1 MWVILATIIP
11 IIWYF
16 FDLPS
21 AAIVE
26 YSCILIIVISTIV
39 NKNVK
44 SVLFFLGTVMLFF
57 VAVSISI
64 LLGAFAILV
73 VLFAAGILYDTTR
86 KKEQNDK
93 RNYGGGFNS
102 NPIREPIIRP
112 ANTGDGGYGGTYKH
126 NNDYEVQND
135 LNNSGLAHINAMIQN
150 NLLEEEAQKEQMR
163 QVEEDARFYRGQS
176 GYEHMVDAADNI
188 LGRSP
193 QERDYEDEM
202 YAARCFGCGEVE
214 RNCCCCSD
222 CNSHPCICC

>member
-11 IIWYF
+11 IIWYY

-21 AAIVE
+21 AAIIE

-39 NKNVK
+39 YKNVK
-44 SVLFFLGTVMLFF
+44 SVLFFLGTVLLFL

-64 LLGAFAILV
+64 LFGAFAILLA
-73 VLFAAGILYDTTR
+73 LFAAGILYDTTR

-112 ANTGDGGYGGTYKH
+112 ANTGYGGYSGTYEH
-126 NNDYEVQND
+126 NNDYDVQNN
-135 LNNSGLAHINAMIQN
+135 LNNSGLAQINAMLQN
-150 NLLEEEAQKEQMR
+150 AQKLEEEQKEQMR
-163 QVEEDARFYRGQS
+163 QVEESARFYRQQS
-176 GYEHMVDAADNI
+176 GCEHMVDAADDI

-193 QERDYEDEM
+193 QERDYQDEIH
-202 YAARCFGCGEVE
+202 AARCFGCGEVE
-214 RNCCCCSD
+214 RNCCCCSE
-222 CNSHPCICC
+222 CNVHPCMC

>member
-11 IIWYF
+11 IVWYF
-16 FDLPS
+16 LDFPS

-26 YSCILIIVISTIV
+26 YSCIFIIIISTIV
-39 NKNVK
+39 YKNVK

-57 VAVSISI
+57 VAISISI
-64 LLGAFAILV
+64 LLGAFAILL

-112 ANTGDGGYGGTYKH
+112 TNTGYGGYTGTYDH
-126 NNDYEVQND
+126 INDYEERKNQ
-135 LNNSGLAHINAMIQN
+135 A
-150 NLLEEEAQKEQMR
+150 
-163 QVEEDARFYRGQS
+163 EEDARFYRQQG
-176 GYEHMVDAADNI
+176 GNEYMVDAADDF

-193 QERDYEDEM
+193 QQRDYEDEM
-202 YAARCFGCGEVE
+202 HAARCFGCGEIE
-214 RNCCCCSD
+214 RECTCCK
-222 CNSHPCICC
+222 CNDHPCMC